1 MGLQNV
7 DLVHEQ
13 WGHLRGDSFR
23 ALEWMALR
31 AWDAG
36 QERNGDPAR
45 RYWGG
50 HQLLAFGMG
59 LIEKRDASLNRSN
72 AERVRR
78 TVRKLAEKHA
88 ALTVITEG
96 KGTQHAVYELQ
107 FSPPETPVDIA

>member
-1 MGLQNV
+1 MGAQNV

-13 WGHLRGDSFR
+13 WGSLRGDLWR

-31 AWDAG
+31 SWDTG

-45 RYWGG
+45 HYWGG

-59 LIEKRDASLNRSN
+59 LIPTRSSHLNKSN

-78 TVRKLAEKHA
+78 TIRGLAKEHA
-88 ALTVITEG
+88 ITVIHEG
-96 KGTQHAVYELQ
+96 KGQQHAVYELHLGLA
-107 FSPPETPVDIA
+107 PPVENA